1 MLEITETKAIITNV
15 VPHVDEETGLRADIT
30 LTIEVD
36 GGPKVMKQLHA
47 NVLAATCWN
56 EAGEPTVDD
65 FDIRGR
71 HKIENCSVTLHR
83 GAARVFIES
92 ADLSHLKF
100 RPTAHHRLE
109 IIVKVLAKVGSKDVA
124 ALCDM
129 WVGNEIT
136 LSVRE
141 KQMSLEDA
149 A

>member
-1 MLEITETKAIITNV
+1 MFEICEVSGVITNV
-15 VPHVDEETGLRADIT
+15 VPHIDEEGLRVDIT
-30 LTIEVD
+30 LTTEITD
-36 GGPKVMKQLHA
+36 GPQTLKRLHA
-47 NVLAATCWN
+47 HVLAAACWN
-56 EAGEPTVDD
+56 ETGEPMLNDYDV
-65 FDIRGR
+65 RAR
-71 HKIENCSVTLHR
+71 HKVEGCAVTLHR

-92 ADLSHLKF
+92 ADLSHVKF

-109 IIVKVLAKVGSKDVA
+109 IIFKVLARASSKDVA
-124 ALCDM
+124 ALCEM